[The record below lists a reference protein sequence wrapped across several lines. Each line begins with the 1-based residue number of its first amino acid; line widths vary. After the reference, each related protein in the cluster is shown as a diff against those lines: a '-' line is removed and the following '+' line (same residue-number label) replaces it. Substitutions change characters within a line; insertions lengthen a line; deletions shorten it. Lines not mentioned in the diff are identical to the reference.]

1 MNHQAMWIGFGII
14 VLVIMALDLG
24 FFQKKGKAMS
34 MKEATIK
41 TALFISLALGF
52 NALLWM
58 KEGPVAGMEF
68 LAGYLI
74 ELSLSVDNLFVFLM
88 LFTFFRIPQTHQNR
102 VLFWGILGALVL
114 RAIFIYVGAAL
125 LNQFHWIMYVFGAFL
140 VFTAVKMFLQK
151 EEELHPE
158 ESALVKYIKK
168 VIPVTK
174 ELHGEKFFI
183 KQGTKYFATPLFI
196 VLVLVETTDVIF
208 AFDSIPAIFAVTKDP
223 FIVFTSN
230 VFAILGLRALY
241 FCISGLMDKFVYLK
255 PALSFILA
263 FVGIKM
269 LIVDFYKIPIT
280 ASLLVILGA
289 LLTAIVASIIKTRKE
304 AKDKS
309 LNVNV

>member
-1 MNHQAMWIGFGII
+1 
-14 VLVIMALDLG
+14 MALDLG

-34 MKEATIK
+34 MKEATLK

-52 NALLWM
+52 NVLLWM

-88 LFTFFRIPQTHQNR
+88 LFTFFKIPQTHQNR
-102 VLFWGILGALVL
+102 VLFWGILGALIL

-158 ESALVKYIKK
+158 ESVLVKYIKK

-196 VLVLVETTDVIF
+196 VLILVETTDVIF

-269 LIVDFYKIPIT
+269 LIVDFYKIPIV

-289 LLTAIVASIIKTRKE
+289 LLTAIIASIIKSKNE
-304 AKDKS
+304 AKGKKTDVK
-309 LNVNV
+309 V

>member
-1 MNHQAMWIGFGII
+1 MNHQVMWIGFGII
-14 VLVIMALDLG
+14 VLIILALDLG

-34 MKEATIK
+34 MKEATLK

-52 NALLWM
+52 NVLLWM

-88 LFTFFRIPQTHQNR
+88 LFTFFKIPQTHQNR
-102 VLFWGILGALVL
+102 VLFWGILGALIL

-158 ESALVKYIKK
+158 ESVLVKYIKK

-269 LIVDFYKIPIT
+269 LIVDFYKIQIV

-289 LLTAIVASIIKTRKE
+289 LLTAIAASIIKTRSE
-304 AKDKS
+304 AKS
-309 LNVNV
+309 N